1 VVAGGCAVER
11 EVMWAAA
18 AGPGLEHLRLAVD
31 AAGMAGDGVVIGFEE
46 GQAFRLRYAIRC
58 DPTWRVREVRAEALE
73 VDAGAVV
80 LLADGAGRWTD
91 GRGEPLPE
99 LDGCLDV
106 DLSATPF
113 TNTLPIRRLGLR
125 PGESAEI
132 VVAWIA
138 APALTVEPARQRY
151 ACLEADPEN
160 GRYRFEALPNARLP
174 EGFAAALP
182 VDGDGLV
189 VDYPGLF
196 RRVWQ
201 AADGRS
207 RRWRP

>member
-1 VVAGGCAVER
+1 
-11 EVMWAAA
+11 MWAAA
-18 AGPGLEHLRLAVD
+18 DGPGLEHLRLAVD
-31 AAGMAGDGVVIGFEE
+31 AAGVAADGVVVGVEE
-46 GQAFRLRYAIRC
+46 GHAFRLRYAIRC
-58 DPTWRVREVRAEALE
+58 DAAWRVREVRVEALE
-73 VDAGAVV
+73 VDAGEVV

-91 GRGEPLPE
+91 GRGEALPE

-132 VVAWIA
+132 GVAFIA
-138 APALTVEPARQRY
+138 APGLGVAAVRQRY
-151 ACLEADPEN
+151 SCLEARPDR
-160 GRYRFEALPNARLP
+160 GRYRFESLPYGGLP
-174 EGFAAALP
+174 EGFVAELA

-196 RRVWQ
+196 RRVRSESPP
-201 AADGRS
+201 ADVEGRT
-207 RRWRP
+207 R

>member
-1 VVAGGCAVER
+1 MER

-18 AGPGLEHLRLAVD
+18 EGPGAEHLRLSLGGTGAI
-31 AAGMAGDGVVIGFEE
+31 ADGVVVGVEV
-46 GQAFRLRYAIRC
+46 GRAFRLRYVIRC
-58 DPTWRVREVRAEALE
+58 DAGWRVREVRVEALE
-73 VDAGAVV
+73 VDAGAIV
-80 LLADGAGRWTD
+80 LIADGAGRWSD
-91 GRGEPLPE
+91 GRGEALPE

-132 VVAWIA
+132 GVAFIA
-138 APALTVEPARQRY
+138 VPGFGVEAVRQRY
-151 ACLEADPEN
+151 GCLEARPDG
-160 GRYRFEALPNARLP
+160 GRYRFESPPDEGLP
-174 EGFAAALP
+174 EGFVAELA

-196 RRVWQ
+196 RRVWR
-201 AADGRS
+201 ARS
-207 RRWRP
+207 RGGPTP